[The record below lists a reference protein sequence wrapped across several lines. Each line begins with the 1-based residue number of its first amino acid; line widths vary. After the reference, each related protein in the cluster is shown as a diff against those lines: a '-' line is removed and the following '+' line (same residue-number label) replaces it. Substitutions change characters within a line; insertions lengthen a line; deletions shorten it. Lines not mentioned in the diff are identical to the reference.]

1 MQDISSYI
9 NLCGLQGLQRK
20 GNSWNFRCS
29 ICGDSKKSKHKKRG
43 WVIWNSK
50 NSCWVYY
57 CHNCGAS
64 LSFINYL
71 KQYHN
76 ESFKDFIK
84 NEFRNKYKKKEK
96 EIKILE
102 KKPIPAIYK
111 GEFDLTRI
119 SELSQTHDAYM
130 YMKNRKIPQKYFS
143 YFGYTDNFKEW
154 INTKINDKFKETKR
168 DDRRIVVPF
177 IDNNNICFGVA
188 GRALSENNFPKYI
201 TIKFN
206 EEMPKVFGLDRI
218 DTGIDV
224 YIFEG
229 QIDSLFIPNSIA
241 LGGSDIKFDTIDKI
255 IPKDKSIFIFDN
267 EINFQIFKKI
277 ERVIDKGYK
286 VCLLPKNIR
295 KHGKDINDYIMYG
308 MTSNEI
314 LDIIK
319 KNTFFGLRAKAQ
331 FSVWKRR

>member
-1 MQDISSYI
+1 MQDISTYI

-96 EIKILE
+96 EIKIIK
-102 KKPIPAIYK
+102 KKPPIYK

-119 SELSQTHDAYM
+119 SELSQTHDTYM
-130 YMKNRKIPQKYFS
+130 YMKKRKIPQKYFS

-154 INTKINDKFKETKR
+154 INTKISNKFEYTNKEDKR
-168 DDRRIVVPF
+168 LVIPF
-177 IDNNNICFGVA
+177 IGQDKKLFGVA
-188 GRALSENNFPKYI
+188 GRALDKNNFPKYI
-201 TIKFN
+201 TIKFDDSY
-206 EEMPKVFGLDRI
+206 PKIFGLDRI
-218 DTGIDV
+218 DSRIDT

-241 LGGSDIKFDTIDKI
+241 LGGSDIKFDTINEI
-255 IPKDKSIFIFDN
+255 IPKENSIFIFDN
-267 EINFQIFKKI
+267 EINFEIFKKI
-277 ERVIDKGYK
+277 EKVIGEGYRL
-286 VCLLPKNIR
+286 CLLPKNIR
-295 KHGKDINDYIMYG
+295 KHGKDINEYIMSG

-314 LDIIK
+314 LNIIK
-319 KNTFFGLRAKAQ
+319 KNTFSGLRAKAQ